1 MDRVEQG
8 FAFAAMTSFLV
19 LIGATAWLMV
29 LPA

>member
-8 FAFAAMTSFLV
+8 FAFVAMTSFLV
-19 LIGATAWLMV
+19 LIYGVLMV